1 MSRGVQDAHRHC
13 ALHGSPGYIN
23 IIIYNMSDSENLN
36 STGPTVVGAA
46 GALSLDS
53 EKREGIADDV
63 RVLFLLL
70 HYLFRICASGY

>member
-1 MSRGVQDAHRHC
+1 
-13 ALHGSPGYIN
+13 
-23 IIIYNMSDSENLN
+23 MSDSENLN

-63 RVLFLLL
+63 RVIFLPL